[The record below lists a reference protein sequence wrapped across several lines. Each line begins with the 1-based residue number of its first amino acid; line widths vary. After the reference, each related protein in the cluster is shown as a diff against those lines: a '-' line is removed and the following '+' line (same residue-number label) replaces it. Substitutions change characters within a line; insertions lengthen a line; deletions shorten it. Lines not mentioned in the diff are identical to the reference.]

1 MAKRAGSPPWPV
13 ALTPKTGTDVDLH
26 EVVTHIRQSGFSGLC
41 GVEPDN
47 SSIDMSIRAKNPQAA
62 RDGAE
67 RLIAPDYEGL
77 LIIGLGPL

>member
-13 ALTPKTGTDVDLH
+13 ELTRKAGTDVDLH
-26 EVVTHIRQSGFSGLC
+26 EVVAHIRQSGFSGLC

-62 RDGAE
+62 RERAE
-67 RLIAPDYEGL
+67 RLLEPNFEGL
-77 LIIGLGPL
+77 FTIGLGPL

>member
-13 ALTPKTGTDVDLH
+13 ALTPKPGTDVDLH
-26 EVVTHIRQSGFSGLC
+26 EVVAHIQQSGFSGLC

-62 RDGAE
+62 RDRAE
-67 RLIAPDYEGL
+67 RLIALDYEGL
-77 LIIGLGPL
+77 FIIGLGPL

>member
-13 ALTPKTGTDVDLH
+13 TLIPNTGTDVDLH
-26 EVVTHIRQSGFSGLC
+26 EVVAHIRQSGFSGLC

-62 RDGAE
+62 RERAE
-67 RLIAPDYEGL
+67 RLLEPSFDGFFT
-77 LIIGLGPL
+77 IGLGPL